1 LQLLQSRLKRL
12 PATSRSLQQATG
24 KLEVL
29 QQKLSALNPA
39 AVLQRGYAAITQSN
53 GTVIRT
59 TEDLVLGEELTVRLS
74 RGILKVKIVEILDA
88 KSKL

>member
-39 AVLQRGYAAITQSN
+39 AVLHRGYAAIKQSD
-53 GTVIRT
+53 GTIIRT

-74 RGILKVKIVEILDA
+74 RGILKVKIVEILDVE
-88 KSKL
+88 